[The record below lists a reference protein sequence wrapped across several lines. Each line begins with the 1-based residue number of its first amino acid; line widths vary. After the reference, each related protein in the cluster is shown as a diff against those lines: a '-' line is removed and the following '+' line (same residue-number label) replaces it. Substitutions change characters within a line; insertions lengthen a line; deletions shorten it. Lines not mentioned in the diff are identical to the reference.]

1 VRARPGYFS
10 NESVEILK
18 EWLEGNLNH
27 PYVKKS
33 EVNALELKSG
43 LSKKQIMGWCTNVRR
58 RRLTVVTDKQGLR
71 QLITQNNPEKKR
83 KQNKSGA
90 RVPII
95 LYNSEGGNSDTNS
108 TDTFSQGLFVPSYMA
123 QNNIVSRQFDNYKE
137 IN

>member
-58 RRLTVVTDKQGLR
+58 VSIKFFDKFWFTVKTKLKTN
-71 QLITQNNPEKKR
+71 L
-83 KQNKSGA
+83 
-90 RVPII
+90 
-95 LYNSEGGNSDTNS
+95 LYRED
-108 TDTFSQGLFVPSYMA
+108 
-123 QNNIVSRQFDNYKE
+123 
-137 IN
+137 